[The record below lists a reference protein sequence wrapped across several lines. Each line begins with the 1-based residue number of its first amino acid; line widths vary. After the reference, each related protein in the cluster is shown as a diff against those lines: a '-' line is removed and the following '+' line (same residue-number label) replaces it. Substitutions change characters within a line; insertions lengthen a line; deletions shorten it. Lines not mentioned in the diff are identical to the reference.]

1 MIDRPWNSDSCVPAY
16 HSSRFCQLLWNSW
29 VAVSQVHM
37 WKEAKEHESALPV
50 HLHRGDRQPD
60 CTPDVIMIASYYL
73 LCFLWYCFQNNKPIY
88 VRRHSIIPS
97 CGTMYGDLVYCL
109 LNYCQPVLTY
119 RLHLVFFYL
128 RIIRCT
134 VRKVYYLLF
143 LY

>member
-1 MIDRPWNSDSCVPAY
+1 MKLWLLRPCLSLFQVLPITVKLMGCSK
-16 HSSRFCQLLWNSW
+16 SSAHVKGSKRT
-29 VAVSQVHM
+29 
-37 WKEAKEHESALPV
+37 WKCTASSPPQ
-50 HLHRGDRQPD
+50 RWGGDRQPD
-60 CTPDVIMIASYYL
+60 CTDVIMIASYYL
-73 LCFLWYCFQNNKPIY
+73 LWFLWYYFRNNKPIY

-97 CGTMYGDLVYCL
+97 CGTMYGDLVCCL
-109 LNYCQPVLTY
+109 WNYCQPVLTY